1 MIRTALAATPVPRIG
16 QIEKADAIVPAMTRK
31 SVNVFFEIGIAGV
44 SESMLCWLPPT
55 SIPFD
60 VAHGRHV

>member
-31 SVNVFFEIGIAGV
+31 SPNVFLEIGIARV
-44 SESMLCWLPPT
+44 SQSMLC
-55 SIPFD
+55 
-60 VAHGRHV
+60 